1 MERARQGVGGS
12 TAQQREQ
19 AAKEKQ
25 RTSIEQDRQRT
36 AQRERTTGCGTRQRH
51 RCERRQRQHLSCA
64 CVARVALQTPDSVS
78 HRTAAGACPAD
89 LGAPGCAAHQT
100 DAGAFVVCGL
110 RSPLGAPSALPL
122 DPRLSAK
129 EMDLE
134 KVKIKNSSRH
144 RKNAA

>member
-1 MERARQGVGGS
+1 MS
-12 TAQQREQ
+12 TTRPTEPLTRRKRVQRLYN
-19 AAKEKQ
+19 
-25 RTSIEQDRQRT
+25 
-36 AQRERTTGCGTRQRH
+36 GCGRRQRH
-51 RCERRQRQHLSCA
+51 RCERRQHQHLFCA
-64 CVARVALQTPDSVS
+64 CVARVALQTPDCVS

-89 LGAPGCAAHQT
+89 LGAPGCAAHQTGCGACPSAPGAPGCAAHQT